1 MALDGLSGL
10 GGMLEDVKTTILEKP
25 FITGGVA
32 LGVVT
37 GGVLAAKKVLKK
49 KRISKSTAKKKKVKD
64 RKKRSPSVRKKK
76 SGRKLKFGSPAWR
89 KKYMG
94 KGKKKKQKQPYTA
107 GKGKD
112 TSTRRIRFTKNNQP
126 YVILKSGKARFI
138 KKSSVARMRKLKGG
152 KY

>member
-1 MALDGLSGL
+1 MALDGLGGL
-10 GGMLEDVKTTILEKP
+10 VENVKSIVTEKP
-25 FITGGVA
+25 FVTGAVALGVITGGV
-32 LGVVT
+32 LVSKIV
-37 GGVLAAKKVLKK
+37 K
-49 KRISKSTAKKKKVKD
+49 KRKAVKKTAK
-64 RKKRSPSVRKKK
+64 RKATSTVRKKK
-76 SGRKLKFGSPAWR
+76 SKGRKLKFGSPAWR